1 MEHQLL
7 QKVRGLLRHL
17 EAIKVLDTLSDIK
30 YRIIAF
36 AMLIFVVPIIIP
48 FCVIGYA
55 VASYRA
61 LDESIS
67 IPELLDGKPLG
78 IIDENLDKKQDNDK

>member
-7 QKVRGLLRHL
+7 QKVRGLLHRNWVT
-17 EAIKVLDTLSDIK
+17 KVLDTFSDIK
-30 YRIIAF
+30 YRVIAL

-61 LDESIS
+61 LDESIG

-78 IIDENLDKKQDNDK
+78 IIDKNLNKKQYNDK

>member
-1 MEHQLL
+1 MR
-7 QKVRGLLRHL
+7 VGL
-17 EAIKVLDTLSDIK
+17 EVIKVLDTLSDIK

-61 LDESIS
+61 LDESIG

-78 IIDENLDKKQDNDK
+78 IDENLDKKQDNDK

>member
-7 QKVRGLLRHL
+7 QKVRGLLRRNWV
-17 EAIKVLDTLSDIK
+17 IKVLDTLSDIK

-61 LDESIS
+61 LDEAVG
-67 IPELLDGKPLG
+67 IPEILDGKPLG
-78 IIDENLDKKQDNDK
+78 IIDENLNKKQDNDK

>member
-1 MEHQLL
+1 MEHPLL

-17 EAIKVLDTLSDIK
+17 EVIKVLDTLSDIK

-55 VASYRA
+55 VANYRA
-61 LDESIS
+61 LDESIG
-67 IPELLDGKPLG
+67 IPELLDGKPIG

>member
-1 MEHQLL
+1 MEHPLL

-17 EAIKVLDTLSDIK
+17 EVIKVLDTLSDIK

-55 VASYRA
+55 VVSYRA
-61 LDESIS
+61 LDESIG

-78 IIDENLDKKQDNDK
+78 IIDKNLNEKQGNNK